1 MNKKDLPIGFLDSGV
16 GGLSVLREAIKIM
29 PNENYIYFGDSKN
42 APYGVK
48 PTKEI
53 RDLTFNV
60 VDFLIEKGIKGLV
73 VACNTAT
80 STAVSELR
88 RVYPDIPL
96 VGIEPAIKPAVEL
109 NRSGK
114 ILIMATPMTIKQEK
128 FNLLLNKYKEK
139 AEIVPIPCAGL
150 MEFIEDGILSGEE
163 LEEYLEEKL
172 SIYDKSE
179 ISSIVLGCTHYPFV
193 KDVIAKIVGS
203 NVIIMDGGEGT
214 AREIKRRL
222 REKNLLTDRIKK
234 GNVDIYNSLDEKKVI
249 DLSWKLIQQP

>member
-80 STAVSELR
+80 SAAVSELR
-88 RVYPDIPL
+88 RVYPDLPL

-150 MEFIEDGILSGEE
+150 MEFIEDGVLSGKE

-193 KDVIAKIVGS
+193 KDAIAKIVGS
-203 NVIIMDGGEGT
+203 KVIIIDGGEGP

-222 REKNLLTDRIKK
+222 KEKNLLTDRIEK

-249 DLSWKLIQQP
+249 DLSLKLIQQP

>member
-1 MNKKDLPIGFLDSGV
+1 LNKKDLPIGFLDSGV

-80 STAVSELR
+80 SAAVSELR

>member
-48 PTKEI
+48 PIKEI

-80 STAVSELR
+80 SAAVSELR

>member
-80 STAVSELR
+80 SAAVSELR

-249 DLSWKLIQQP
+249 DLS

>member
-80 STAVSELR
+80 SAAVSELR
-88 RVYPDIPL
+88 RVYPDLPL

-150 MEFIEDGILSGEE
+150 MEFIEDGVLSGKE

-193 KDVIAKIVGS
+193 KDAIAKIVGS
-203 NVIIMDGGEGT
+203 KVIIIDGGEGT

-222 REKNLLTDRIKK
+222 KEKNLLTDRIEK

-249 DLSWKLIQQP
+249 DLSLKLIQQP

>member
-1 MNKKDLPIGFLDSGV
+1 
-16 GGLSVLREAIKIM
+16 
-29 PNENYIYFGDSKN
+29 
-42 APYGVK
+42 
-48 PTKEI
+48 
-53 RDLTFNV
+53 
-60 VDFLIEKGIKGLV
+60 
-73 VACNTAT
+73 
-80 STAVSELR
+80 
-88 RVYPDIPL
+88 
-96 VGIEPAIKPAVEL
+96 
-109 NRSGK
+109 
-114 ILIMATPMTIKQEK
+114 MATPMTIKQEK

>member
-48 PTKEI
+48 PTKVI

-80 STAVSELR
+80 SAAVSELR